1 MEPMRV
7 GHSGVEQRFELAMWW
22 QQRFSEFVTLFLV
35 VNPFGP
41 LPTFLTMAAR
51 LDPLGQR
58 KLALGAAVIS
68 FAVLVFFVFAGALL
82 LRQVGIPIRAF
93 QISGGIVLFL
103 VGLEMIRGQT
113 YAGAEGVGTAD
124 QAHFSRAVYPLA
136 IPLIA
141 GPGAMLTVVLLTDD
155 DRYNLPGQLT
165 TVAIIA
171 LLMVIQFV
179 ILLAAGPIARLIGTV
194 GVSVVGRVMG
204 MLLTALAV
212 SLVLSALGDWLS
224 LPKI

>member
-1 MEPMRV
+1 MLPMRV

-51 LDPLGQR
+51 LDPPAQR

-103 VGLEMIRGQT
+103 VGLEMIRGQS
-113 YAGAEGVGTAD
+113 YAAAEGAGMAAQTPFA
-124 QAHFSRAVYPLA
+124 RAVYPLA
-136 IPLIA
+136 VPLIA

-171 LLMVIQFV
+171 LVMVIQFV

-212 SLVLSALGDWLS
+212 SLVLSALGDWLG